1 MSDFIDRLAARAIGG
16 EAALAPRLPSLF
28 EPLQRAPVMAMAPSR
43 AYTVG
48 WSPILYPTVV
58 SRPA

>member
-28 EPLQRAPVMAMAPSR
+28 EPLQRAPIMPPADVGEAPPDRRDAVPAMR
-43 AYTVG
+43 AV
-48 WSPILYPTVV
+48 
-58 SRPA
+58 